1 MLKKLLG
8 SNDEVHEYLKHI
20 FVLVATLYT
29 ILNNPC
35 KYPYARIQ
43 IKLLLNVVIIIWCKS
58 LDNTF
63 IGSHKS
69 KANEIYNL

>member
-8 SNDEVHEYLKHI
+8 SDDEVHEYLKHM
-20 FVLVATLYT
+20 FVLVTTLYT

-35 KYPYARIQ
+35 KYPYARMQ

-58 LDNTF
+58 SDNTF
-63 IGSHKS
+63 IRSHKS
-69 KANEIYNL
+69 KANDI